1 MTYIVEKQ
9 KKTGGGKAPVSPSE
23 VSKLVADA
31 LPASVNPL
39 EQEFDDD
46 AGEQLDLRRDKDERE
61 VMTCFVEPSVLAIA
75 DLEATGKNGADKVT
89 KKEENQ
95 RYSNFQTLLKLFQ

>member
-1 MTYIVEKQ
+1 MTYIVGKQ
-9 KKTGGGKAPVSPSE
+9 KNTCGGKAPASPSE

-31 LPASVNPL
+31 LPASVSPL

-61 VMTCFVEPSVLAIA
+61 VITCLVEPSVLA
-75 DLEATGKNGADKVT
+75 D
-89 KKEENQ
+89 
-95 RYSNFQTLLKLFQ
+95 LKLLARKERTKPRKRRIIRGTVIFNRF

>member
-9 KKTGGGKAPVSPSE
+9 KKKKIGGGKAPASPSK

-31 LPASVNPL
+31 VPASFNPL

-46 AGEQLDLRRDKDERE
+46 AREQLDLRRDKDDRE
-61 VMTCFVEPSVLAIA
+61 VITCLVEPSVLA
-75 DLEATGKNGADKVT
+75 DLARKERT
-89 KKEENQ
+89 KSRKRRIIRGTVIFN
-95 RYSNFQTLLKLFQ
+95 LF

>member
-9 KKTGGGKAPVSPSE
+9 KKKTGGGKAPASPSE

-46 AGEQLDLRRDKDERE
+46 GGEQLDLRHDKDERE
-61 VMTCFVEPSVLAIA
+61 VITCLVEPSVLV
-75 DLEATGKNGADKVT
+75 DLEATGKKGADKVT
-89 KKEENQ
+89 KKEDNQ
-95 RYSNFQTLLKLFQ
+95 RYSNFQSLLKLFQ

>member
-9 KKTGGGKAPVSPSE
+9 EKLVEGKAPASPSE
-23 VSKLVADA
+23 VSKLVTDV

-46 AGEQLDLRRDKDERE
+46 AGGELDLRRDKDERE
-61 VMTCFVEPSVLAIA
+61 VITCEVDPRVLGSYWQ
-75 DLEATGKNGADKVT
+75 ERSGKS
-89 KKEENQ
+89 Q
-95 RYSNFQTLLKLFQ
+95 LKGG

>member
-9 KKTGGGKAPVSPSE
+9 KKTGGGKAPASPSE

-31 LPASVNPL
+31 LPASFNPL

-61 VMTCFVEPSVLAIA
+61 VITCLVEPSVLA
-75 DLEATGKNGADKVT
+75 DL
-89 KKEENQ
+89 
-95 RYSNFQTLLKLFQ
+95 